1 MTEYPGTPA
10 LVEVANLVKSYPVH
24 GGSQSKRVV
33 DEVSF
38 RIERGKTLGVVGES
52 GSGKSTVARL
62 LLRLIEPDSG
72 SIHFDGQDL
81 LAASSRQLRHLRRR
95 MQIVFQDPYAAL
107 NPRMRVEEIVGEPL
121 AIYRKEFNG
130 VPQVSNPRPETLPS
144 QDRSALSTHD
154 RILEALEMTGLDA
167 SALRRYPHE
176 FSGGQ
181 RQRINLARALILRP
195 DLVVLDEPTSALD
208 VSVSAQI
215 MRLLRDLQR
224 ELHLTYLFIT
234 HSMPLVRYMADE
246 ILVMHQ
252 GRVVEQ
258 GNWQQ
263 VCERPQSEYTRALL
277 SATPEL
283 PASVSR

>member
-1 MTEYPGTPA
+1 MA
-10 LVEVANLVKSYPVH
+10 LVEVANLVKSYAAR
-24 GGSQSKRVV
+24 GGGGAKRVV
-33 DEVSF
+33 DDVSF
-38 RIERGKTLGVVGES
+38 RIERGQTLGVVGES
-52 GSGKSTVARL
+52 GSGKSTLARL

-72 SIHFDGQDL
+72 TISLDGHDL
-81 LAASSRQLRHLRRR
+81 RTASRRELRQLRRR

-107 NPRMRVEEIVGEPL
+107 NPRMRVEAIVEEPL
-121 AIYRKEFNG
+121 KIYRDGAGAEG
-130 VPQVSNPRPETLPS
+130 SSWRET
-144 QDRSALSTHD
+144 RRAKT
-154 RILEALEMTGLDA
+154 LEAICMVGLDA
-167 SALRRYPHE
+167 SALHRYPHE

-215 MRLLRDLQR
+215 MELLRNLQR

-246 ILVMHQ
+246 ILVMSR
-252 GRVVEQ
+252 GRIVEQ
-258 GNWQQ
+258 GGWKQI
-263 VCERPQSEYTRALL
+263 CEHPLSAYTQALL

-283 PASVSR
+283 PVPAD

>member
-1 MTEYPGTPA
+1 MA
-10 LVEVANLVKSYPVH
+10 LVEVSNLVKSYPAR
-24 GGSQSKRVV
+24 GGDAPKRVV
-33 DEVSF
+33 DDVCF
-38 RIERGKTLGVVGES
+38 RIERGRTLGVVGES
-52 GSGKSTVARL
+52 GSGKSTLARL

-72 SIHFDGQDL
+72 TIALDGHDL
-81 LAASSRQLRHLRRR
+81 LAASSRELRQFRRR

-121 AIYRKEFNG
+121 TIYRDEG
-130 VPQVSNPRPETLPS
+130 PA
-144 QDRSALSTHD
+144 DGRSWRDARRVQT
-154 RILEALEMTGLDA
+154 LEAIRTVGLDA

-195 DLVVLDEPTSALD
+195 EVVVLDEPTSALD

-215 MRLLRDLQR
+215 MELLRDLQR
-224 ELHLTYLFIT
+224 ELRLTYLFIT

-246 ILVMHQ
+246 ILVMSQ

-258 GNWQQ
+258 GGWQQ
-263 VCERPQSEYTRALL
+263 ICEHPRSDYTRALL

-283 PASVSR
+283 PV

>member
-1 MTEYPGTPA
+1 VTEHPA
-10 LVEVANLVKSYPVH
+10 TATLVEVANLVKTYPGH
-24 GGSQSKRVV
+24 GGGHPNRVV
-33 DEVSF
+33 DNVSF
-38 RIERGKTLGVVGES
+38 RIERGQTLGVVGES

-72 SIHFDGQDL
+72 AIHLDGHDL
-81 LAASSRQLRHLRRR
+81 LAASSRELRHLRRR

-121 AIYRKEFNG
+121 VIYNSREDG
-130 VPQVSNPRPETLPS
+130 TGSLTAEER
-144 QDRSALSTHD
+144 RSKV
-154 RILEALEMTGLDA
+154 REALEMTGLDA
-167 SALRRYPHE
+167 TALLRYPHE

-195 DLVVLDEPTSALD
+195 QLVVLDEPTSALD

-224 ELHLTYLFIT
+224 DLHLTYLFIT
-234 HSMPLVRYMADE
+234 HSMPLVRYMANE
-246 ILVMHQ
+246 ILVLHQ

-263 VCERPQSEYTRALL
+263 VCEQPQSEYTRALL
-277 SATPEL
+277 AATPEL
-283 PASVSR
+283 PAIVS

>member
-1 MTEYPGTPA
+1 MP
-10 LVEVANLVKSYPVH
+10 LVEVVNLIKTYPAR
-24 GGSQSKRVV
+24 GGGEPKRVV
-33 DEVSF
+33 NDVSF
-38 RIERGKTLGVVGES
+38 RIERGQTLGVVGES
-52 GSGKSTVARL
+52 GSGKSTITRL

-72 SIHFDGQDL
+72 TIHLDGHDL
-81 LAASSRQLRHLRRR
+81 LKASNRELRQLRRR

-121 AIYRKEFNG
+121 MIYRGESNG
-130 VPQVSNPRPETLPS
+130 VPQVSNLRPGLS
-144 QDRSALSTHD
+144 NSAQADRREKIREALRTVGLEESALP
-154 RILEALEMTGLDA
+154 
-167 SALRRYPHE
+167 RYPHE

-195 DLVVLDEPTSALD
+195 ELVVLDEPTSALD

-215 MRLLRDLQR
+215 MQLLRDLQA
-224 ELHLTYLFIT
+224 ELHLTYMFIT

-258 GNWQQ
+258 GGWQQ
-263 VCERPQSEYTRALL
+263 ICEHPQSDYTRALL

-283 PASVSR
+283 PA

>member
-1 MTEYPGTPA
+1 MA
-10 LVEVANLVKSYPVH
+10 LVEVANLAKSYPAH
-24 GGSQSKRVV
+24 GGGAPKRVV
-33 DEVSF
+33 DDVSF
-38 RIERGKTLGVVGES
+38 QIERGQTLGVVGES

-72 SIHFDGQDL
+72 SIRLDGHDL
-81 LAASSRQLRHLRRR
+81 LASSNRELRHLRRR

-107 NPRMRVEEIVGEPL
+107 NPRMRVQEIVGEPL
-121 AIYRKEFNG
+121 MIYREQTHSG
-130 VPQVSNPRPETLPS
+130 SAGLQRRTQVREALRTVGL
-144 QDRSALSTHD
+144 DESAL
-154 RILEALEMTGLDA
+154 L
-167 SALRRYPHE
+167 RYPHE

-195 DLVVLDEPTSALD
+195 ELVVLDEPTSALD

-215 MRLLRDLQR
+215 MQLLRDLQR

-252 GRVVEQ
+252 GHVVEQ
-258 GNWQQ
+258 GGWQQ
-263 VCERPQSEYTRALL
+263 ICESPRSAYTQALL
-277 SATPEL
+277 AATPEL
-283 PASVSR
+283 PAKTF

>member
-1 MTEYPGTPA
+1 MA
-10 LVEVANLVKSYPVH
+10 LVEVSNLVKTYPARS
-24 GGSQSKRVV
+24 GGAPKRVV
-33 DEVSF
+33 DDVSF
-38 RIERGKTLGVVGES
+38 RIERGQTLGVVGES
-52 GSGKSTVARL
+52 GSGKSTIARL

-72 SIHFDGQDL
+72 GIRLDGHDL
-81 LAASSRQLRHLRRR
+81 LAASRSELRHLRRR

-121 AIYRKEFNG
+121 MIYREAG
-130 VPQVSNPRPETLPS
+130 
-144 QDRSALSTHD
+144 RSENASARTN
-154 RILEALEMTGLDA
+154 RQAQALEALRTVGLDE
-167 SALRRYPHE
+167 SALPRYPHE

-195 DLVVLDEPTSALD
+195 ELVVLDEPTSALD

-215 MRLLRDLQR
+215 MELLRTLQR
-224 ELHLTYLFIT
+224 NLHLTYLFIT

-246 ILVMHQ
+246 ILVMHL

-258 GNWQQ
+258 GGWQQ
-263 VCERPQSEYTRALL
+263 ICERPQSAYTQALL

-283 PASVSR
+283 PANTF

>member
-1 MTEYPGTPA
+1 MA
-10 LVEVANLVKSYPVH
+10 LVEVANLVKTYPVH
-24 GGSQSKRVV
+24 GGSQPRCVV
-33 DEVSF
+33 DDVSF
-38 RIERGKTLGVVGES
+38 RIERGRTLGVVGES

-72 SIHFDGQDL
+72 AIHLDGQDL
-81 LAASSRQLRHLRRR
+81 LAASSRELRHLRRR

-121 AIYRKEFNG
+121 VIYNG
-130 VPQVSNPRPETLPS
+130 REDGTGSLTSEQRH
-144 QDRSALSTHD
+144 AK
-154 RILEALEMTGLDA
+154 ILEALQMTGLDA
-167 SALRRYPHE
+167 SALLRYPHE

-195 DLVVLDEPTSALD
+195 ELVVLDEPTSALD

-215 MRLLRDLQR
+215 MRLLRDLQHD
-224 ELHLTYLFIT
+224 LHLTYLFIT
-234 HSMPLVRYMADE
+234 HSMPLARYMADE

-258 GNWQQ
+258 GSWRQI
-263 VCERPQSEYTRALL
+263 CELPQSEYTRALL
-277 SATPEL
+277 AATPEL
-283 PASVSR
+283 PAIVSR